1 METSI
6 VTVQNMANQQDADK
20 VLQAIEEVWGVS
32 KAEINLSKSQATFTY
47 DERMAS
53 QQDFE
58 QAIKDLG
65 FDITH

>member
-6 VTVQNMANQQDADK
+6 VTVQNMVNQQDADK
-20 VLQAIEEVWGVS
+20 VLQAIEDVWGIS
-32 KAEINLSKSQATFTY
+32 KAEIKLSKKQAIFTY

-58 QAIKDLG
+58 QAIKEIG

>member
-1 METSI
+1 M
-6 VTVQNMANQQDADK
+6 
-20 VLQAIEEVWGVS
+20 GVS
-32 KAEINLSKSQATFTY
+32 KAEINLSKSQAVFTY

>member
-1 METSI
+1 VETSI

-32 KAEINLSKSQATFTY
+32 KAEINLSKSQAVFTY

>member
-32 KAEINLSKSQATFTY
+32 KAEINLSKSQAVFTY